1 MIRASL
7 SCLMSVR
14 KSDEKLLIFAFL
26 ISPSKIN
33 FLEKLYQAFDTVFH
47 HQKKFVKNTP
57 LPTYFQLSSPCFIWW
72 WNTASHAYSGRS
84 RPSDKVS
91 VWSKN
96 KRGRGRGGG
105 RPLPWIHHQLDIFRH
120 DLKRRLQYK
129 NIALHQ
135 VIPSHLVTWRLY
147 SRKTTLWKGRSRRLW
162 ILKEHV
168 PLLAAMVG

>member
-57 LPTYFQLSSPCFIWW
+57 LATYFQLSSPCFIWW

-96 KRGRGRGGG
+96 KRGRGGGG
-105 RPLPWIHHQLDIFRH
+105 GGGGPPPPPPAPPQDPPLARYISSWPKTSSAIQEHCSTSGHPITSCNVKIILAEDNT
-120 DLKRRLQYK
+120 LKRK
-129 NIALHQ
+129 I
-135 VIPSHLVTWRLY
+135 
-147 SRKTTLWKGRSRRLW
+147 
-162 ILKEHV
+162 
-168 PLLAAMVG
+168 

>member
-1 MIRASL
+1 MIRTSL
-7 SCLMSVR
+7 SCLMSVW

-26 ISPSKIN
+26 ISPPKIN
-33 FLEKLYQAFDTVFH
+33 FLEKLYQEFDTVFH

-96 KRGRGRGGG
+96 KRGGGGG
-105 RPLPWIHHQLDIFRH
+105 RQAPPLDPPLAWYISSWPKTSSAIQEHCSTSGHPITSCNVKIILAEDNT
-120 DLKRRLQYK
+120 LKRK
-129 NIALHQ
+129 I
-135 VIPSHLVTWRLY
+135 
-147 SRKTTLWKGRSRRLW
+147 
-162 ILKEHV
+162 
-168 PLLAAMVG
+168 